1 VSYKYELFIS
11 YASEDRPWAERLYQD
26 VKARDAK
33 LACFWD
39 RDSLK
44 TGGEWQTQ
52 LEQDL
57 ADSRHFVVLWSNH
70 AEKDGSWVGPEIERF
85 NVLKSTAKTERTLF
99 YVPLQG
105 KRGTL
110 ERLQG
115 LPDIR
120 EGDFYKEGAGAAAPG
135 GKAAAAW
142 SRIVTRIVSGVD
154 DARQDGTPIHVGLLV
169 ATDAQFEDVSPTSK
183 VAGKKLADY
192 LDKLGLD
199 FAQVKAR
206 YQPRARD
213 WAPFDQGPSLEVLLD
228 QVKIA
233 VNTRFANLNTPAIRW
248 KWLDLTEPIALTGNE
263 RSDKARGLAATLAT
277 GPSLLVIDPLSLYNR
292 DIEDVY
298 DALGACFQ
306 TDKVA
311 VFCPSPKGL
320 PETDAITE
328 DLVKL
333 VGKGHFVKFFDPL
346 PPIPAYPFCGFNL
359 THQAQLSRFV
369 AGTLGARLLA
379 TSQGNSFTVHPDGT
393 GR

>member
-1 VSYKYELFIS
+1 M
-11 YASEDRPWAERLYQD
+11 
-26 VKARDAK
+26 
-33 LACFWD
+33 
-39 RDSLK
+39 
-44 TGGEWQTQ
+44 
-52 LEQDL
+52 
-57 ADSRHFVVLWSNH
+57 
-70 AEKDGSWVGPEIERF
+70 
-85 NVLKSTAKTERTLF
+85 
-99 YVPLQG
+99 
-105 KRGTL
+105 
-110 ERLQG
+110 
-115 LPDIR
+115 
-120 EGDFYKEGAGAAAPG
+120 
-135 GKAAAAW
+135 
-142 SRIVTRIVSGVD
+142 
-154 DARQDGTPIHVGLLV
+154 
-169 ATDAQFEDVSPTSK
+169 
-183 VAGKKLADY
+183 
-192 LDKLGLD
+192 
-199 FAQVKAR
+199 
-206 YQPRARD
+206 
-213 WAPFDQGPSLEVLLD
+213 LLD